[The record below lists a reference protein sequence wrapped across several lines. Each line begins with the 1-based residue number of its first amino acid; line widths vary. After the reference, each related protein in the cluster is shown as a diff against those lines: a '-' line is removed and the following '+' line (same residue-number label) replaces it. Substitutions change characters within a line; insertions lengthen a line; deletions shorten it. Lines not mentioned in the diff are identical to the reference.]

1 MITTDILD
9 FISGIMAGVSEEDIQ
24 NLLEKSGASNLAS
37 TVPDGGE
44 FIFCGIPFIRL
55 GEEQGG
61 ILCITKQGI
70 FCSRFND
77 TSNNNYQESIVR
89 HRLLE
94 EFLPKLDR
102 DELLPFE
109 MNLVSMLDNSQ
120 GYGVCV
126 DDIGILTYELYRKYK
141 WRIRVESYMWLCT
154 PQSLDRN
161 SPFVRYARSS
171 GDVGYCCAYD
181 SMVCRPACIFKKSS

>member
-61 ILCITKQGI
+61 ILCITKQNI
-70 FCSRFND
+70 FTSRFNNGD
-77 TSNNNYQESIVR
+77 NNNYRESILR
-89 HRLLE
+89 RTLLE
-94 EFLPKLDR
+94 EFLPGLDGG
-102 DELLPFE
+102 ELLPFA
-109 MNLVSMLDNSQ
+109 MDLKPKISRW
-120 GYGVCV
+120 GYGTCTDYV
-126 DDIGILTYELYRKYK
+126 GILTEDLYRKY
-141 WRIRVESYMWLCT
+141 RQYIRMNGITWLCT
-154 PQSLDRN
+154 PYSISRDCPWIRCVN
-161 SPFVRYARSS
+161 ASGNVDYGYALN
-171 GDVGYCCAYD
+171 AYR
-181 SMVCRPACIFKKSS
+181 CRPACIFKKSS